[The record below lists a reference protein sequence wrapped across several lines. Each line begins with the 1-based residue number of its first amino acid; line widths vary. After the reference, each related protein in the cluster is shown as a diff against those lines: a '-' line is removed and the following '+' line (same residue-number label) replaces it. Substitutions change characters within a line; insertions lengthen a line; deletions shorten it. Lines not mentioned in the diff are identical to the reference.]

1 MPKTLAKLTPKPFKK
16 TLEWIYNKIKYFG
29 FKYKCPV
36 CKSTLRSFK
45 EYHNQLNVRCPL
57 CWSFARHRFAWLII
71 TTKTNLFDGSPK
83 KMLHFA
89 PLKRFEKIF
98 KNIPNLDYITTD
110 LDRPDVM
117 VKMDIT
123 DIPYSDNFFDI
134 IYCSA
139 VIEHILEDYKALC
152 ELRRTVKSSG
162 WVLIYTSFKENQ
174 KTIEAT
180 PDMSPEDRVRL
191 LGQADH
197 VRLYG
202 ADFKDLL
209 VKAGF
214 KIQHFRWSD
223 FVATEEADRYRI
235 KGQHLFICTK

>member
-16 TLEWIYNKIKYFG
+16 PLEWIYNKIKYFG
-29 FKYKCPV
+29 FKYKCPL
-36 CKSTLRSFK
+36 CESTLRSFK
-45 EYHNQLNVRCPL
+45 KYHNQLNVHCPL

-71 TTKTNLFDGSPK
+71 TTKTNLFDGHK
-83 KMLHFA
+83 KRMLHFA
-89 PLKRFEKIF
+89 PLKRFEKMF

-123 DIPYSDNFFDI
+123 DIQYPDNSFDI
-134 IYCSA
+134 IICSH
-139 VIEHILEDYKALC
+139 VLEHIPDDHKAMC
-152 ELRRTVKSSG
+152 ELRRIVKRSG
-162 WVLIYTSFKENQ
+162 WVLISTTFKEDQ
-174 KTIEAT
+174 KTIEAAI
-180 PDMSPEDRVRL
+180 DMSPEDRERL
-191 LGQADH
+191 LGNFDH

-202 ADFKDLL
+202 SDLKDRL

-214 KIQHFRWSD
+214 QIQHFCCSD
-223 FVATEEADRYRI
+223 IATIEEADRYRI